1 MLDRIDHVVLTTN
14 DVDACIA
21 FYTRVLGFE
30 YEIFQK
36 SRKALKSNHFK
47 INVHTKEEAI
57 ALKAKF
63 PTPGSLDLCFI
74 TKMQLSVFEMHLKS
88 EGVKILGGPVERT
101 GSLGRMTSYYFNDP
115 DGNLL
120 EVSSY
125 L

>member
-14 DVDACIA
+14 DVDACIS

-30 YEIFQK
+30 YEIFEET
-36 SRKALKSNHFK
+36 RKALKSKNFK
-47 INVHTKEEAI
+47 INVHSKEEAI

-88 EGVKILGGPVERT
+88 EGVEILEGPVERT
-101 GSLGRMTSYYFNDP
+101 GSLGKMISYYFNDP

-120 EVSSY
+120 EVSAYS
-125 L
+125 